1 MPFREA
7 AVSQMLG
14 FAAVGTPLCPT
25 AAFTTPVPGVPP
37 LPANP
42 AAVCVLNVTAS
53 DQIDLRTGAGT
64 INGKFTVVTA
74 DLFPAVDAPETIVI
88 RGNFSGQIDFSPVL
102 QSPPLPYG
110 TVTGHFTSN
119 AEGGHTPFFG
129 VFLLPF
135 ADPQN
140 QSGFGYLLYNLMP
153 NSNCPQNVCIMSSP
167 SQPIQ
172 LNQLSIGYPTAR
184 FDIIELDGRPI
195 GRIVVDRSDTR
206 VLIVDQAIV
215 PELRNRGIGT
225 AVMRAAMED
234 ARTAGLPVR
243 LHVASTNDPSLRLY
257 LRLGFRPFEETP
269 MYLELEWRPVTE
281 ENTAPC

>member
-1 MPFREA
+1 MTRLKWIFANLALLVLGSGPAFAQDAVAGAQFYELTENAKFTFGRSQMPFREA

-184 FDIIELDGRPI
+184 FDIYF
-195 GRIVVDRSDTR
+195 S
-206 VLIVDQAIV
+206 Q
-215 PELRNRGIGT
+215 
-225 AVMRAAMED
+225 
-234 ARTAGLPVR
+234 
-243 LHVASTNDPSLRLY
+243 
-257 LRLGFRPFEETP
+257 
-269 MYLELEWRPVTE
+269 
-281 ENTAPC
+281 